1 MKRAAWFA
9 LLAGPAMALPASTAV
24 ARTTPGFVP
33 PGQPMVLTRTLER
46 ALADG
51 KRIVTRRSW
60 ELSFRRT
67 ADGYVVDGA
76 LLDSQVEAPPA
87 LAALAQI
94 ERTRSDGTLFPLLL
108 DASGMIQP
116 PAPAANTVPVVAAR
130 ESAAR
135 IITAA
140 SMAPAERGQAQSLLA
155 AVAAAA
161 LHTASS
167 WPTDLFVPRQVHR
180 EDRREIATATGESG
194 SIAVVTEMRVGAAG
208 ALLEHASRQV
218 VTQVG
223 GDRRTSEEQWALVPR
238 AQFTIR

>member
-1 MKRAAWFA
+1 MKRAALLA
-9 LLAGPAMALPASTAV
+9 LLAGPAMALPASTVV
-24 ARTTPGFVP
+24 ARTTPAFVP
-33 PGQPMVLTRTLER
+33 PAQPMVLTRTLER

-51 KRIVTRRSW
+51 KRIVTQRSW

-67 ADGYVVDGA
+67 ADSYVVEGA
-76 LLDSQVEAPPA
+76 LLDSQVEAPLA

-94 ERTRSDGTLFPLLL
+94 ERTRSDGALFPLLL
-108 DASGMIQP
+108 DASGIIQP
-116 PAPAANTVPVVAAR
+116 PTAAANTAPVVAAR
-130 ESAAR
+130 ESAAK

-140 SMAPAERGQAQSLLA
+140 PMAPTERSQAQTLLV

-161 LHTASS
+161 LQSASS
-167 WPTDLFVPRQVHR
+167 WPTDLFVPRDLHR
-180 EDRREIATATGESG
+180 EDRREIATATGEAG
-194 SIAVVTEMRVGAAG
+194 SIAVVTTMRVVPAG
-208 ALLEHASRQV
+208 DLLEHASRQV